1 MGTTIQ
7 LFSLFTNYAL
17 YLESNLNNILTA
29 FSTIFITG
37 LFLYLFNNKL
47 PILGKGIVTTQV
59 LKGIIT
65 LTILVGLIWFLS
77 SLMNFITGYDEFMD
91 LTDYLNPLGIAIIP
105 SVFLYFVNN
114 NPDNKK
120 HLAINIINIVII
132 LVILGGLIFL
142 YTSTINYFVLETKFK
157 QYMMYLLNSLG
168 TVIIATMLII
178 S

>member
-1 MGTTIQ
+1 
-7 LFSLFTNYAL
+7 
-17 YLESNLNNILTA
+17 
-29 FSTIFITG
+29 
-37 LFLYLFNNKL
+37 
-47 PILGKGIVTTQV
+47 
-59 LKGIIT
+59 
-65 LTILVGLIWFLS
+65 
-77 SLMNFITGYDEFMD
+77 MNFITGYDEFMD

-168 TVIIATMLII
+168 TVIIATIAYYFLNQIFDK
-178 S
+178 